1 MRSIIVALLAT
12 FLFVFSESSV
22 IGRFKREMPDMES
35 HWPEQFHN
43 GSVIEVVSASPNDT
57 TNDTNSIPDVTPAI
71 SSDTVYGDKV
81 VLQQPTIIF
90 MKQPLIFVD
99 GDVQLDNLNATQI
112 SHLNNSDQDDEHDD
126 GEDNDIGEHDTD
138 EDQNEEEEQHSE
150 NPSDVAVTKP
160 VSSDNQTDSDVIQRH
175 RREAE
180 IVDEDHMFAANCS
193 FVDDEDVV
201 CSNATL
207 VNGTDNWQNNVDHLS
222 VDHEPMEDSDDVAE
236 HQNEQMENEDEE
248 HSQNGHMENE
258 DEEQSSTEADW
269 SSTSQFSSTTT
280 TSSSW

>member
-35 HWPEQFHN
+35 HWPEQFNN
-43 GSVIEVVSASPNDT
+43 GSVIEIVSASPNDT
-57 TNDTNSIPDVTPAI
+57 SNDTNSIPDVTPAI

-99 GDVQLDNLNATQI
+99 GDVQLDNMNATEI
-112 SHLNNSDQDDEHDD
+112 THLDNSDHDDDD
-126 GEDNDIGEHDTD
+126 GEDNDIGEHDTE
-138 EDQNEEEEQHSE
+138 EDHNDDEEEPHSE
-150 NPSDVAVTKP
+150 NPSDVAVTTP

-180 IVDEDHMFAANCS
+180 TVDKDQMFAANCS
-193 FVDDEDVV
+193 FADDEDIV

-207 VNGTDNWQNNVDHLS
+207 MNGTDNWQHNNVDQQS

-248 HSQNGHMENE
+248 HSQSGHMENE

-280 TSSSW
+280 TSSNW